1 MVADPPEPRSPP
13 GSGTAEQG
21 CARLPPEPPYLSR
34 ARRERRVRVASPPP
48 PPSPPPAA
56 APRRNR
62 GPAPPPARGLGVS
75 RTLTA
80 SPGPSGTAPA
90 PHGQSQTPQ
99 AAGAGWQSVALSLS
113 ACGVQPSHFIPLN
126 SRSPDEPPRP
136 SFACSLAGFGV
147 QGAALYTLQSQGD
160 SL

>member
-13 GSGTAEQG
+13 GGGTAEQG
-21 CARLPPEPPYLSR
+21 CARLPPAPPYLSG

-56 APRRNR
+56 AARRDT
-62 GPAPPPARGLGVS
+62 GPAPPPARRLGLS
-75 RTLTA
+75 RPLTA
-80 SPGPSGTAPA
+80 SPGPSGTAPT
-90 PHGQSQTPQ
+90 PHSQPQTPQ
-99 AAGAGWQSVALSLS
+99 AAGTGRQSVAPSLS
-113 ACGVQPSHFIPLN
+113 PCGVQPSHFIPLK

-147 QGAALYTLQSQGD
+147 QGAAPYTLQSQGD